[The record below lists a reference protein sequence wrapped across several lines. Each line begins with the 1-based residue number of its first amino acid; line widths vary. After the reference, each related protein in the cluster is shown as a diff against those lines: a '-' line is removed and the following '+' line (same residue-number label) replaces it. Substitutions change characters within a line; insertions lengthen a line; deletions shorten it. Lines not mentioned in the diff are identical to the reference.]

1 MRITTDIR
9 KFFESKIIYTKLLT
23 LPKEAKA
30 ALLAKFEAQAAQA
43 AKATID
49 KALL

>member
-1 MRITTDIR
+1 MDM
-9 KFFESKIIYTKLLT
+9 ESLLREKQ
-23 LPKEAKA
+23 PMEKEAKA